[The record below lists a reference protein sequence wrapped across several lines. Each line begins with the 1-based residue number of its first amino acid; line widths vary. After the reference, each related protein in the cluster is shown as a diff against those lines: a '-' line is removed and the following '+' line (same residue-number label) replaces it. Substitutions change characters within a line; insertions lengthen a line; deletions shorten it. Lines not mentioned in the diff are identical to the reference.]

1 MGNGRGGCGND
12 GGSWVATCGER
23 GSVTSERERSSD
35 REGIRAR
42 RRNVYI
48 YIYMC
53 IYIYTRDMTDKERV
67 SIKRESEIEKGDRR
81 LRGWLPLLYLA
92 SAVEET

>member
-1 MGNGRGGCGND
+1 
-12 GGSWVATCGER
+12 
-23 GSVTSERERSSD
+23 
-35 REGIRAR
+35 
-42 RRNVYI
+42 
-48 YIYMC
+48 
-53 IYIYTRDMTDKERV
+53 MTDKERV